1 MLNPQQNKMQN
12 EIEQIKKDINI
23 LQDRLK
29 KDEKSLNQ
37 FQNGLMRIK
46 KTQVKK
52 RQRQD
57 FFQTKKIQ
65 NIVKNI
71 LQNKIKQIKKNTNLL
86 QNILAQVKKRK
97 RLFEKGLKKI
107 AKMQNLSQ
115 NELNQ
120 IAEMRSQS
128 RDELEQ
134 IAKMRIKNYD
144 EMSKEKLIIYIL
156 KSKQSIAE
164 LFNNNLDDGEISDI
178 KRIVNRLRD
187 ILPQKYRKEIKKKLY
202 EIENKENL
210 SKAEKE
216 KNDEYLRK
224 LVRILNK
231 KIIIPIIVMIFIT
244 ME

>member
-1 MLNPQQNKMQN
+1 MQN

-107 AKMQNLSQ
+107 AKMQHLSQ